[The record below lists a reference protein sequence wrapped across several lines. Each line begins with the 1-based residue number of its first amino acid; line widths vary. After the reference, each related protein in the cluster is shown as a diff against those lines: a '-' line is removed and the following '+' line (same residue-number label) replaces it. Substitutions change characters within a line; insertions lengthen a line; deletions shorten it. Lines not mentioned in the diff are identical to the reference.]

1 MLGVIF
7 GYVTSYLF
15 DKMAVVNIDPL
26 IGPLFRRLP
35 SLLLGIVLLFA
46 QGMTD
51 QLKPSS
57 SRFVGKSTI
66 MVFALA
72 GAMTTAGMF
81 AYYYALLFG
90 GVVITIPISQ
100 TLVLWGTIVG
110 WVYLKERFSSKAAF
124 GIIAVCV
131 GLALLG
137 YGQSQGVVVS
147 DKWFY
152 AIPLALVSAV
162 AWGASG
168 VLWRD
173 GQLRGAHQST
183 AILLQFGVGIGLTIL
198 VLAVMGRLGSITDA
212 AMKDVLALFAG
223 GILSGVVAIYCMFT
237 ALRLM
242 SVARVYALNSLTPL
256 LAAVLAYFFL
266 GEFINGL
273 MLVGIVLISIGAGL
287 VQIYKPAEEKST

>member
-1 MLGVIF
+1 MRARTLTISDIKATHLARRGELWMLGVIF

-57 SRFVGKSTI
+57 PRFVGKPTL

-90 GVVITIPISQ
+90 GVVITVPVSQ

-110 WVYLKERFSSKAAF
+110 WVYLKERFSRKVAF
-124 GIIAVCV
+124 GIIAVCA
-131 GLALLG
+131 GLALL
-137 YGQSQGVVVS
+137 
-147 DKWFY
+147 
-152 AIPLALVSAV
+152 AIC
-162 AWGASG
+162 
-168 VLWRD
+168 
-173 GQLRGAHQST
+173 T
-183 AILLQFGVGIGLTIL
+183 T
-198 VLAVMGRLGSITDA
+198 
-212 AMKDVLALFAG
+212 
-223 GILSGVVAIYCMFT
+223 
-237 ALRLM
+237 
-242 SVARVYALNSLTPL
+242 
-256 LAAVLAYFFL
+256 
-266 GEFINGL
+266 
-273 MLVGIVLISIGAGL
+273 
-287 VQIYKPAEEKST
+287 